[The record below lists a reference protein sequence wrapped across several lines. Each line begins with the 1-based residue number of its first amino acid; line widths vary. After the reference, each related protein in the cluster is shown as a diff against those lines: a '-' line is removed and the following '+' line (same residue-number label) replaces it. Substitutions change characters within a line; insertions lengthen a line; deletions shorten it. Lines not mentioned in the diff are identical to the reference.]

1 MAATL
6 SHTRT
11 HSLTPLLELNEKGL
25 QEQRDKKEWR
35 PSSVGVSA
43 RGGVGVGCVSFI
55 KTFNTQ
61 GLLIDFVRF
70 GQTFIFGSYRQA

>member
-35 PSSVGVSA
+35 PSCG
-43 RGGVGVGCVSFI
+43 REWGVGCVSFI

-61 GLLIDFVRF
+61 GLLIDFVCF